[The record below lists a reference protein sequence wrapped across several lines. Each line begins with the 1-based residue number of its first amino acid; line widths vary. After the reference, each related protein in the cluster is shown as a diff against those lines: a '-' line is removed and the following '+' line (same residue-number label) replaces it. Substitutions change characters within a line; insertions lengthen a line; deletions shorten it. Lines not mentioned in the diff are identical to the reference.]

1 MPLDLTEKQKMGLE
15 LLQDPDKQYIL
26 FTGGSR
32 SGKTYLIMEFLV
44 GRAFQF
50 PGSRQLI
57 VRKNLVDARNSIWDD
72 SLPKYLSQYVPSSQ
86 YTLVSLVN
94 IKNIRC
100 IIISSAAESKWVL
113 KSKVDCS
120 VF

>member
-44 GRAFQF
+44 GRALASREFEKSQPLCFQILCLLHS
-50 PGSRQLI
+50 SR
-57 VRKNLVDARNSIWDD
+57 
-72 SLPKYLSQYVPSSQ
+72 
-86 YTLVSLVN
+86 T
-94 IKNIRC
+94 
-100 IIISSAAESKWVL
+100 
-113 KSKVDCS
+113 
-120 VF
+120 